1 MNRLMTRLLL
11 AVLAAGA
18 GAAVLWG
25 SRPLIIAGGLL
36 LALLLPGLALTDLLM
51 RRTVS
56 ATERAVLGP
65 ALSLAVVIVGGLA
78 VYVAGADLNRT
89 TWTVLTVGTT
99 VGATLAAALR
109 GENAHAPVVDP
120 AAAPAAAGIPVTVGT
135 STSTNTSTSTSE
147 GTGGIVRPGMTI
159 TLDEPPSV
167 TPAAQPTLRP
177 LTFLV
182 RALPLLLA
190 VAVLGGAAWLSLA
203 STRRDTE
210 AAVTALSAVQSGPV
224 TTTGTRP
231 VRVTVTGLTAERAP
245 WSIVINSS
253 DGKALQR
260 RVLAERSGD
269 WSATLLVT
277 ATDRISVNL
286 FRSGDAAPYRIA
298 LLDRAA

>member
-109 GENAHAPVVDP
+109 GENAHATVVDP
-120 AAAPAAAGIPVTVGT
+120 AAATAAAGIPVTVGT
-135 STSTNTSTSTSE
+135 STSTSTSTSE

>member
-1 MNRLMTRLLL
+1 MKRLMTRLLL
-11 AVLAAGA
+11 AALAAGA
-18 GAAVLWG
+18 GAAVLRG
-25 SRPLIIAGGLL
+25 PQPLIIAGGLL

-65 ALSLAVVIVGGLA
+65 ALSLALIIVGGLA

-89 TWTVLTVGTT
+89 TWTALTVGTT
-99 VGATLAAALR
+99 IGATLIAALR
-109 GENAHAPVVDP
+109 GEKTQAAVVEP
-120 AAAPAAAGIPVTVGT
+120 AAAVTTAGLPVTVGA
-135 STSTNTSTSTSE
+135 STIE

-159 TLDEPPSV
+159 TLDEPSSGA
-167 TPAAQPTLRP
+167 PAVQPTLRP

-190 VAVLGGAAWLSLA
+190 GAVLGGAAWLSLD
-203 STRRDTE
+203 SSRRSTE
-210 AAVTALSAVQSGPV
+210 ATVTALSAVQSGPV

-231 VRVTVTGLTAERAP
+231 VRVTVTGLTGERAP

-253 DGKALQR
+253 DGRELQR

-286 FRSGDAAPYRIA
+286 FRSGDAAPYRIT
-298 LLDRAA
+298 LLGGAA

>member
-1 MNRLMTRLLL
+1 MKRLMTRLLL
-11 AVLAAGA
+11 AALAAGA
-18 GAAVLWG
+18 GAAVLRG
-25 SRPLIIAGGLL
+25 PEPLIIAGGLL

-65 ALSLAVVIVGGLA
+65 ALSLALIIVGGLA

-89 TWTVLTVGTT
+89 TWTALTVGTT
-99 VGATLAAALR
+99 IGATLIAALR
-109 GENAHAPVVDP
+109 GEKTQAAVVEP
-120 AAAPAAAGIPVTVGT
+120 AAAVTTAGLPVTVGA
-135 STSTNTSTSTSE
+135 STSTSE

-159 TLDEPPSV
+159 TLDEPSSGA
-167 TPAAQPTLRP
+167 PAVQPTLRP

-190 VAVLGGAAWLSLA
+190 GAVLGGAAWLSLD
-203 STRRDTE
+203 SSRRSTE
-210 AAVTALSAVQSGPV
+210 ATVTALSAVQSGPV

-231 VRVTVTGLTAERAP
+231 VRVTVTGLTGERAP

-253 DGKALQR
+253 DGKELQR

-286 FRSGDAAPYRIA
+286 FRSGDAAPYRIT
-298 LLDRAA
+298 LLGQAA